1 VFHSQLDKKRLTEA
15 SAEFHDL
22 TSKTTLCL
30 VYLADM
36 VEIWT
41 ETATDEE
48 KGELFADTCKAIMD
62 ATGFDAKTET
72 YDQDAF
78 IKGFNKVSDLKLVRT
93 TESGS

>member
-1 VFHSQLDKKRLTEA
+1 LA
-15 SAEFHDL
+15 DL
-22 TSKTTLCL
+22 GTCGTVVGMAKPRITNAQIQNHLKTF
-30 VYLADM
+30 ADM

>member
-1 VFHSQLDKKRLTEA
+1 
-15 SAEFHDL
+15 
-22 TSKTTLCL
+22 
-30 VYLADM
+30 M

-72 YDQDAF
+72 YNQDAF
-78 IKGFNKVSDLKLVRT
+78 IKGFNKVSDLKLVHAT
-93 TESGS
+93 KSGS